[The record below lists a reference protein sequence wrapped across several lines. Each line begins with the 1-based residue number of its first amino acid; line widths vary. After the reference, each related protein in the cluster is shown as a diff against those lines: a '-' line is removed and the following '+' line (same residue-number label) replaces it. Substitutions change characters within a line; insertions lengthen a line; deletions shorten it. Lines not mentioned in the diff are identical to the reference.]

1 MFKLIFFCLF
11 ISIVHRSSQYSVP
24 DVALKRLVR
33 ALDESDLTLDEL
45 LAGDSFNDENNEIS
59 PLHSIDAGRPIIEP
73 AVSLFH
79 REPDFA
85 FDARQMIEYR
95 GFEFEAHHVVT
106 EDCYVLEMHRIVNP
120 LDRTPNKPPVL
131 LQHGLIDSRFL
142 HCSSAVV
149 SLNLALQ

>member
-1 MFKLIFFCLF
+1 MRPEVSDFNSKMFNLIFCLLAL
-11 ISIVHRSSQYSVP
+11 SMVRRSSQY
-24 DVALKRLVR
+24 VAVDATLERLERTLKQ
-33 ALDESDLTLDEL
+33 ADPAE
-45 LAGDSFNDENNEIS
+45 NEI
-59 PLHSIDAGRPIIEP
+59 GEP
-73 AVSLFH
+73 DSNRIKKPVEASLFH

-85 FDARQMIEYR
+85 FNARQMIEYR
-95 GFEFEAHHVVT
+95 GFKFEPHHVVT